1 MLPRTMGLR
10 LLLASAFIALV
21 VPCAASATPLN
32 GFAVVE
38 LFTSEGCSSCPPAD
52 QAFSQIVR
60 DASAAGAPIYVL
72 EWHVDYWDYLG
83 WKDPF
88 GIRFASERQYAYAR
102 ALSSSVYT
110 PQAVIN
116 GSLVPEN
123 AADVSGME
131 LIAHNALMSA
141 PAAHAAISLSA
152 VTSENSIRIHADVR
166 GAPRGSV
173 LLLAIVESGL
183 GATPTAGENAGR
195 NLLHSNVVRS
205 VKQIPASAAD
215 VILELPRD
223 LKPHSSS
230 LIGLIQDG
238 VSMRIAAAAQVRIAD
253 RMAAGISGRVIDPAG
268 NAVPGVHVQACSGD
282 LCIPGVTDPR
292 GFFAIDGVPPG
303 TYAIRVGATEPS
315 LNITLAKGESLTMP
329 TIIASSRQ

>member
-38 LFTSEGCSSCPPAD
+38 LFTVRRDPRAVPRRSGVLSDCPRC
-52 QAFSQIVR
+52 FR
-60 DASAAGAPIYVL
+60 HAGAPIYVL

-238 VSMRIAAAAQVRIAD
+238 VSMRIAAAAQSSHCGPNGCGDQRARYRSRGKCSSWRPRPGVQR
-253 RMAAGISGRVIDPAG
+253 RPVYPRGHGSAGI
-268 NAVPGVHVQACSGD
+268 
-282 LCIPGVTDPR
+282 LCH
-292 GFFAIDGVPPG
+292 
-303 TYAIRVGATEPS
+303 
-315 LNITLAKGESLTMP
+315 
-329 TIIASSRQ
+329 